1 MAARYRVLNLGR
13 TYLSDI
19 LHDPVWDLDYN
30 QAKLRK

>member
-19 LHDPVWDLDYN
+19 LHDPVWNLDYN
-30 QAKLRK
+30 HKIA